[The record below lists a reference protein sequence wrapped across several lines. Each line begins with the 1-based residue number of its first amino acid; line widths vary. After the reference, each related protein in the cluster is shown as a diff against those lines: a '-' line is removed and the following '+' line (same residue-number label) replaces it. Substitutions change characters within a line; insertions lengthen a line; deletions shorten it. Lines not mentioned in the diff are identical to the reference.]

1 MLHSANV
8 DVNGYF
14 LPRAA
19 DLADL
24 GAWSSILPDKPRI
37 LRTNLF
43 GDAFIVGADGY
54 VHLLERAGCCAER
67 VADSEEEF
75 WHRVGNDDQGWLMT
89 QLADDCHSSGL
100 TLRDGQCYAFTVPPI
115 LGGEYI
121 PQNVW
126 VAPWSEWFSVTGD
139 LFAQVKDLPDGE
151 TVSFKVVD

>member
-1 MLHSANV
+1 M

-24 GAWSSILPDKPRI
+24 GAWASILPEQPRI

-54 VHLLERAGCCAER
+54 VHMLERAGCCAER
-67 VADSEEEF
+67 LADSEESF
-75 WHRVGNDDQGWLMT
+75 WRRVNNDDQNWLLP
-89 QLADDCHSSGL
+89 QLVDDCRSSGL
-100 TLRDGQCYAFTVPPI
+100 TLGHGQCYAFTVPPI
-115 LGGEYI
+115 LGGEYA

-126 VAPWSEWFSVTGD
+126 IAPWNEWFSVMED
-139 LFAQVKDLPDGE
+139 LFTKVKDLPDGA